1 MEGVLMRAFAARGYR
16 GKWRQMGLFAML
28 IHVWLARGYV
38 HEKKHI
44 PGNSWAA
51 AGHGSALPGDGLA
64 RGAARSSTG
73 YPREFSINAGE
84 FLRRLPAAKIASLGF
99 ALTLLLC
106 PLPAHSDDV
115 ENGIAAA
122 AEVAAGPKPF
132 VDTVCPLM
140 QQQADARGLPAMF
153 FVRLIWKESRFNPG
167 AVSPKGAQGIAQF
180 MPGTASDR
188 GLDDPF
194 EPKSAIVHSASL
206 LADLKS
212 EFGNVG
218 LAAAAYNAGA
228 ERVRAWLDGRSKLPA
243 ETIGYVSFVT
253 GRDAEEWKLAETELP
268 DALKTPA
275 EDVVEFLPQARASR
289 GARGLRDRASDR
301 ERCVAAVGYSGV
313 DVVLQGAGAVEFARL
328 QRRYATVLS
337 EREPFVLPERN
348 LSRGRRALYMV
359 QIGADARDDALK
371 LCAELRAR
379 GGACIVQ
386 KN

>member
-1 MEGVLMRAFAARGYR
+1 MWSSIPAPTALPPRSPTTRISEDETRATRPHVDMSPPPATG
-16 GKWRQMGLFAML
+16 GKWRLMGEF
-28 IHVWLARGYV
+28 
-38 HEKKHI
+38 HI
-44 PGNSWAA
+44 
-51 AGHGSALPGDGLA
+51 
-64 RGAARSSTG
+64 T
-73 YPREFSINAGE
+73 AGE
-84 FLRRLPAAKIASLGF
+84 FLRRLPASIAPLAF
-99 ALTLLLC
+99 ALLLLL

-122 AEVAAGPKPF
+122 ADIAANQPKPF

-140 QQQADARGLPAMF
+140 QQQADAMGLPAMF

-228 ERVRAWLDGRSKLPA
+228 ERVRAWLDGRSSLPA

-253 GRDAEEWKLAETELP
+253 GRDAEEWKLPETDLP
-268 DALKTPA
+268 DSLKTPA
-275 EDVVEFLPQARASR
+275 ENVVESCRKLAPLVVRAVYETEPLTASGAWRPWGIQVSTSFSKARALST
-289 GARGLRDRASDR
+289 
-301 ERCVAAVGYSGV
+301 
-313 DVVLQGAGAVEFARL
+313 FARL
-328 QRRYATVLS
+328 QRRYASVLS

-359 QIGADARDDALK
+359 QIGADARDDAIK